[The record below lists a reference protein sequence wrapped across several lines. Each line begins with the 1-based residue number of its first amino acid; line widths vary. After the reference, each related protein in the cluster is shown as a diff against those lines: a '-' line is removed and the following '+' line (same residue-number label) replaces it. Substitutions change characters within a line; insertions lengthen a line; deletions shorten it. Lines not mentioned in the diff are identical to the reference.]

1 MNDTILISDI
11 IVEDRIRTDLGDIDK
26 LCDSIKEFGII
37 QPIVLNKYDTE
48 TGNGLPFTGTFLIAG
63 GRRLVAMKRLGIKEL
78 EHGKHFVWRDE
89 YDPLRRKAVE
99 LEENIRRKEL
109 TWQEQ
114 LDAKQRLFDLMQ
126 QIHGKPIT
134 GRPRISDNSGGVGF
148 GINKLASMLGESVGT
163 TSTDLKIARAIQQ
176 MPQLRFSQTKAQ
188 AITTLGIIAT
198 AGNMAVAG
206 KAVPK
211 TEKLWQL
218 YEGHFMYYRH
228 ITPDNSVDLVWTDL
242 PYGSDVDKMSQHT
255 KSVATFDDSIDEAMN
270 TIIAVA
276 TESYRVLKDDRYA
289 CFCFGFRIYNFLC
302 QELTR
307 VGFNVVPVPVIWVK
321 NTKSGENPRARY
333 GNSYEPILVVCKGNP
348 SFIRPGQ
355 SNVIQI
361 PVETRDA
368 KLQTVQKPVDLVQ
381 RFLLDMCA
389 PGALI
394 VDWCCGTG
402 TTGVAATKL
411 GMRSILF
418 EKEKS
423 MYELAKLRLESI

>member
-37 QPIVLNKYDTE
+37 QPIVLNKYNTE

-114 LDAKQRLFDLMQ
+114 LNAKQRLFDLMQ

-206 KAVPK
+206 KAAPK
-211 TEKLWQL
+211 TDQL
-218 YEGHFMYYRH
+218 
-228 ITPDNSVDLVWTDL
+228 
-242 PYGSDVDKMSQHT
+242 
-255 KSVATFDDSIDEAMN
+255 
-270 TIIAVA
+270 
-276 TESYRVLKDDRYA
+276 
-289 CFCFGFRIYNFLC
+289 
-302 QELTR
+302 
-307 VGFNVVPVPVIWVK
+307 
-321 NTKSGENPRARY
+321 
-333 GNSYEPILVVCKGNP
+333 
-348 SFIRPGQ
+348 
-355 SNVIQI
+355 
-361 PVETRDA
+361 
-368 KLQTVQKPVDLVQ
+368 
-381 RFLLDMCA
+381 
-389 PGALI
+389 
-394 VDWCCGTG
+394 
-402 TTGVAATKL
+402 
-411 GMRSILF
+411 
-418 EKEKS
+418 
-423 MYELAKLRLESI
+423 